1 MLPGAVLAGR
11 YRLERLI
18 GSGTSGRVWVAHDE
32 VLRRRVAIKT
42 VDLPAGLPRAEAEQ
56 IGDRTLREARAIG
69 RLSNPHVVT
78 LYDII
83 TLSSGPAIVMELLD
97 ARPLSAILATQGPL
111 ADGAAATVGLAVS
124 AGLMAAHDA
133 GITHRDVKPGNVL
146 VATDGR
152 IKITDFGIARSVGE
166 HTITATGMLL
176 GSPAYIAPE
185 VATGHPATPAADAWG
200 LGALLYACVEGRPPY
215 DRGNAIATLTSV
227 VTDPVP
233 PHPRAGR
240 IAGVID
246 GLLVKDPRHRL
257 GVRQAHDALRMLA
270 DDPVGLRLGRR
281 APAVDRPGRP
291 SADGVVWP
299 TTEVP
304 GGPSADGSGGPSA
317 DGSGGSDGPRADG
330 SGGPDGPTAKVA
342 GGRHAERPIATGP
355 VAPGPDLGPPTG
367 GRPEPPVRSSPPD
380 GVSSGTA
387 PPDLQGATA
396 AGPPAPDRN
405 VVGARPSMRT
415 TPLGR
420 PGADPAGGRAMPP
433 PPWTPGSA
441 DALRPIP
448 AVAPRTRRP
457 WLLVLAVVL
466 VAAGV
471 ALGYFAV
478 LAIANL
484 G

>member
-111 ADGAAATVGLAVS
+111 PDGAAATVGLAVS
-124 AGLMAAHDA
+124 AGLMAAHEA

-281 APAVDRPGRP
+281 APAVDRPG
-291 SADGVVWP
+291 
-299 TTEVP
+299 
-304 GGPSADGSGGPSA
+304 GPSADGDRPA
-317 DGSGGSDGPRADG
+317 DDGSFRRTFGRRVPADLRPTVPAVPADPTVPAVPAHPRPRRPAAGTRSGLSPPARDTGS
-330 SGGPDGPTAKVA
+330 
-342 GGRHAERPIATGP
+342 RP
-355 VAPGPDLGPPTG
+355 GPPTG
-367 GRPEPPVRSSPPD
+367 RAPEPPVRSSPPD
-380 GVSSGTA
+380 GASSGTA
-387 PPDLQGATA
+387 PPDRQRAA
-396 AGPPAPDRN
+396 AGGA
-405 VVGARPSMRT
+405 ARPGSQRR
-415 TPLGR
+415 GR
-420 PGADPAGGRAMPP
+420 PASDTNDTVGSTRRRSGGRQAH
-433 PPWTPGSA
+433 A
-441 DALRPIP
+441 P
-448 AVAPRTRRP
+448 AT
-457 WLLVLAVVL
+457 LGT
-466 VAAGV
+466 GV
-471 ALGYFAV
+471 G
-478 LAIANL
+478 
-484 G
+484 